1 MSSAAKNTTVS
12 CWFSEQL
19 LLIFWLLALTRP
31 EGETVKHKALFLL
44 SSFFKS
50 SELFETIPVE
60 VSGKTF
66 LLSVQD

>member
-1 MSSAAKNTTVS
+1 MSSAAKNTAVS

-19 LLIFWLLALTRP
+19 LLIFWLLVLTRP

-44 SSFFKS
+44 RSFFKS
-50 SELFETIPVE
+50 SESFETIPVE

-66 LLSVQD
+66 LLSFQD

>member
-1 MSSAAKNTTVS
+1 MSHAAENTAVS

-19 LLIFWLLALTRP
+19 LLIFWLRSYRVGRGSSEAL
-31 EGETVKHKALFLL
+31 GSLL

-50 SELFETIPVE
+50 SEMFETISVE